1 MIDEQGFLARSAAT
15 FRGMLNDLKRDE
27 ASAADELGVDLSLVV
42 DILAARRPITSELI
56 RRAVALW
63 PVNERDFFPI
73 HDDAPSGVRVM
84 READS
89 AASSRIIERAGSA
102 YYEYRDTAMSRIAA
116 IRPEWIKILNMV
128 SNDDPDC
135 ALVRWNNGHFL
146 YQFTYFIGPVNYYY
160 SWDGRRHC
168 ARMNTGDSVFGL
180 PYAPHSFSTRAPS
193 EPGLILALT
202 FGGRLLGDAQH
213 ELGVLSED
221 AVGKITRC
229 GMHDTARSSF
239 VRIEAAMTER
249 NCPLERMAE
258 KSGLPRS
265 RLESF
270 IEGRETPDI
279 GELGRMAEVLRV
291 SPRDLMPWID
301 DTQDGVRIVRAAE
314 AAAWNFPEG
323 NSPSYHFRELACSTA
338 ASFAGAFEVTP
349 LRSIVD
355 DHAAEIDIGMH
366 QFIYVVGDT
375 PAVVYWRDGDHEQSE
390 LIEQGDSIYI
400 KPYVSHRFRAALP
413 GGGPDDCK
421 LLVLRVGGR
430 LTGDAACEAAILG
443 SSGIKRLRHD
453 LRRWY
458 ER

>member
-1 MIDEQGFLARSAAT
+1 MLDEQGFLARSAAT

-27 ASAADELGVDLSLVV
+27 VSAADELGVDLSLVA

-56 RRAVALW
+56 RRAVAIW

-73 HDDAPSGVRVM
+73 HDDAPGGIRIM
-84 READS
+84 RAAES
-89 AASSRIIERAGSA
+89 AASSRILTRGGAA

-128 SNDDPDC
+128 SSDDPDS
-135 ALVRWNNGHFL
+135 ASVRWNNGHFL

-160 SWDGRRHC
+160 SWNGRRHT

-213 ELGVLSED
+213 ELGVLSES
-221 AVGKITRC
+221 AAGKIGHLGSR
-229 GMHDTARSSF
+229 DTGRSGL

-249 NCPLERMAE
+249 SFTLERMVE
-258 KSGLPRS
+258 QSGLPRA

-270 IEGRETPDI
+270 IEGCEIPDI

-338 ASFAGAFEVTP
+338 ASFARAFEVSP

-366 QFIYVVGDT
+366 QFVYVVGGV

-390 LIEQGDSIYI
+390 LIEQGDSLYI

-413 GGGPDDCK
+413 NGSLDDCK
-421 LLVLRVGGR
+421 LLVLRIGGR
-430 LTGDAACEAAILG
+430 LTGDAACEAAIVG
-443 SSGIKRLRHD
+443 SSGIQRLRSD
-453 LRRWY
+453 LQRWY